1 MYVIEVRQDKK
12 VFFVK
17 AAGEMKE
24 AEGKQYVE
32 ELKRKVKSVK
42 ASELC
47 LIADGTETT
56 TSSQE
61 VLPIIQEAY
70 AIFTNSGFR
79 KVIMMLPASAVAGMQ
94 LKRVGNG
101 VKQGNGIT
109 YVTNLDQAYIE
120 AAKA

>member
-1 MYVIEVRQDKK
+1 MYEIEVRQDEK

-47 LIADGTETT
+47 LIADGTEAR

-61 VLPIIQEAY
+61 VLPIIEEAY

-101 VKQGNGIT
+101 VKQGNGMT
-109 YVTNLDQAYIE
+109 FVTNLEQAYIE